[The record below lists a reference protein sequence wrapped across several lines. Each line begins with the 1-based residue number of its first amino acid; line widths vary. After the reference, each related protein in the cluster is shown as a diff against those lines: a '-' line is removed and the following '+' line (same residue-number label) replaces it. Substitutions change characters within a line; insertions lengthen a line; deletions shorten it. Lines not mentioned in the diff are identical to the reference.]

1 MRTRKPR
8 RRPVTLKRDH
18 ARPRQTPRPADAEIE
33 ARLTALVS
41 PATYALLDHYHRL
54 GLRER
59 ILTLP
64 VSVALVLTMVW
75 RQVPSVMELVRL
87 LAREDLLWV
96 PPTRVSQ
103 QAVDQRLRTLPG
115 ELFAALWET
124 ILPHLHARVAARTR
138 PFPPVVARTLRHFP
152 RIWIVD
158 ASTLEE
164 LFTKI
169 GVWRGT
175 PQTVLAGTILALLDL
190 VTRLPLQIWFD
201 ADPHANEK
209 RFLDQLQSQL
219 EAGTLLL
226 FDRGFYTFPFFDW
239 LTESGVCFLTR
250 ARESSAFTVVQTLHT
265 SPQVVDRIV
274 AFGTYRSNPC
284 IHPIRLVELQI
295 NTRWHR
301 YLTNVLDPTQLPPLD
316 VADLY
321 GQRWRIED
329 AFLQVKR
336 LLGLSYLW
344 TGSFNGIVVQLWA
357 TWLLYGVL
365 VDLGDA
371 VADAIQVTLS
381 AISLE
386 MVFRGLYH
394 FTVAQHQGKARDP
407 VAYFAAPENA
417 DLGIVKRP
425 RKPRENQRRTI
436 LDTLRL
442 ELNL

>member
-1 MRTRKPR
+1 M
-8 RRPVTLKRDH
+8 V
-18 ARPRQTPRPADAEIE
+18 E
-33 ARLTALVS
+33 ARLTELVS

-64 VSVALVLTMVW
+64 VSVALVLTLVW

-96 PPTRVSQ
+96 PPTHVSQ
-103 QAVDQRLRTLPG
+103 QAIDQRLRTLPG
-115 ELFAALWET
+115 ALFAELWT
-124 ILPHLHARVAARTR
+124 RILPHLHARATARTR
-138 PFPPVVARTLRHFP
+138 PFTPVVRRTLRHFP

-158 ASTLEE
+158 ASTLEA

-169 GVWRGT
+169 GVLRGVT
-175 PQTVLAGTILALLDL
+175 QTALAGTILALLDL
-190 VTRLPLQIWFD
+190 PTHLPLQIWFD
-201 ADPHANEK
+201 ADPAANEK
-209 RFLDQLQSQL
+209 RFLDQLKPSL
-219 EAGTLLL
+219 EPGTLLL
-226 FDRGFYTFPFFDW
+226 YDRGFYTFPFFDW
-239 LTESGVCFLTR
+239 LTDSGVFFLTR
-250 ARESSAFTVVQTLHT
+250 ARESATATVLQTLHD
-265 SPQVVDRIV
+265 SPHVHDRII
-274 AFGTYRSNPC
+274 AFGQYRSNPC
-284 IHPIRLVELQI
+284 GHPVRLIELQI
-295 NTRWHR
+295 NTHWYR

-321 GQRWRIED
+321 GHRWRIED
-329 AFLQVKR
+329 AFLHVKR
-336 LLGLSYLW
+336 LLGLAYLW
-344 TGSFNGIVVQLWA
+344 TGSFNGIVLQLWA

-371 VADAIQVTLS
+371 VAEKLQVALP

-394 FTVAQHQGKARDP
+394 FTVAQSQGRARDP
-407 VAYFAAPENA
+407 VSYLAAPENA
-417 DLGIVKRP
+417 DLGIVKPP
-425 RKPRENQRRTI
+425 RQQRQNQRRAT